1 MAKESPTT
9 RSLALLR
16 EQGYTVAVVEKWN
29 PHARIRQDLFGF
41 IDILAIKR
49 GETLAVQATASGVSA
64 RLKKINDSEL
74 LPKVRE
80 AGWTIQIWGW
90 TKSAKTGK
98 YVLSYRHLLKEAYQ
112 AGFEDG
118 LAFANNDVLTLEIPA
133 NSIGQG

>member
-1 MAKESPTT
+1 MAKESPTSRT
-9 RSLALLR
+9 LEVLR

-49 GETLAVQATASGVSA
+49 GETLAVQATAAGVSA
-64 RLKKINDSEL
+64 RLKKITESEL

-80 AGWTIQIWGW
+80 AGWTRQIWGW

-98 YVLSYRHLLKEAYQ
+98 YVLRVIDIS
-112 AGFEDG
+112 
-118 LAFANNDVLTLEIPA
+118 
-133 NSIGQG
+133 

>member
-29 PHARIRQDLFGF
+29 PHAKIRQDLFGF

-49 GETLAVQATASGVSA
+49 GETLAVQATAAGVSA

-98 YVLSYRHLLKEAYQ
+98 YVLRVIDIS
-112 AGFEDG
+112 
-118 LAFANNDVLTLEIPA
+118 
-133 NSIGQG
+133 

>member
-1 MAKESPTT
+1 MAKESPTSRT
-9 RSLALLR
+9 LAVLR

-49 GETLAVQATASGVSA
+49 DETLAVQATASGVSA
-64 RLKKINDSEL
+64 RLKKIMDSEL
-74 LPKVRE
+74 LPRVRE

-98 YVLSYRHLLKEAYQ
+98 YALRIT
-112 AGFEDG
+112 
-118 LAFANNDVLTLEIPA
+118 DV
-133 NSIGQG
+133 S

>member
-1 MAKESPTT
+1 MAKESPTSRT
-9 RSLALLR
+9 LEVLR

-49 GETLAVQATASGVSA
+49 GETLAVQATAAGVSA
-64 RLKKINDSEL
+64 RLKKITESEL

-80 AGWTIQIWGW
+80 AGWIIQIWGW

-98 YVLSYRHLLKEAYQ
+98 YVLRIIDIS
-112 AGFEDG
+112 
-118 LAFANNDVLTLEIPA
+118 
-133 NSIGQG
+133 

>member
-1 MAKESPTT
+1 MAKESPTSRT
-9 RSLALLR
+9 LEVLR

-49 GETLAVQATASGVSA
+49 GETLAVQATAAGVSA
-64 RLKKINDSEL
+64 RLKKITESEL

-98 YVLSYRHLLKEAYQ
+98 YVLRVIDIS
-112 AGFEDG
+112 
-118 LAFANNDVLTLEIPA
+118 
-133 NSIGQG
+133 

>member
-9 RSLALLR
+9 RTLSLLR

-64 RLKKINDSEL
+64 RLKKITESEL

-98 YVLSYRHLLKEAYQ
+98 YVLRVIDIS
-112 AGFEDG
+112 
-118 LAFANNDVLTLEIPA
+118 
-133 NSIGQG
+133 

>member
-9 RSLALLR
+9 RTLALLR

-49 GETLAVQATASGVSA
+49 GETLAVQATAAGVSA
-64 RLKKINDSEL
+64 RLKKITESEL

-98 YVLSYRHLLKEAYQ
+98 YVLRIIDIS
-112 AGFEDG
+112 
-118 LAFANNDVLTLEIPA
+118 
-133 NSIGQG
+133 

>member
-1 MAKESPTT
+1 MAKESPTSRT
-9 RSLALLR
+9 LEVLR

-49 GETLAVQATASGVSA
+49 EETLAVQATAAGVSA
-64 RLKKINDSEL
+64 RLKKITESEL

-80 AGWTIQIWGW
+80 AGWTIQIWSW

-98 YVLSYRHLLKEAYQ
+98 YVLRIIDIS
-112 AGFEDG
+112 
-118 LAFANNDVLTLEIPA
+118 
-133 NSIGQG
+133 

>member
-1 MAKESPTT
+1 MAKESPTSRT
-9 RSLALLR
+9 LEVLR

-49 GETLAVQATASGVSA
+49 GETLAVQATAAGVSA
-64 RLKKINDSEL
+64 RLKKITESEL

-98 YVLSYRHLLKEAYQ
+98 YVLRIIDIS
-112 AGFEDG
+112 
-118 LAFANNDVLTLEIPA
+118 
-133 NSIGQG
+133 

>member
-9 RSLALLR
+9 RTLALLR

-64 RLKKINDSEL
+64 RLKKITESEL

-98 YVLSYRHLLKEAYQ
+98 YVLRVIDIS
-112 AGFEDG
+112 
-118 LAFANNDVLTLEIPA
+118 
-133 NSIGQG
+133 

>member
-1 MAKESPTT
+1 
-9 RSLALLR
+9 
-16 EQGYTVAVVEKWN
+16 VVEKWN

-49 GETLAVQATASGVSA
+49 GETLAVQATAAGVSA

-98 YVLSYRHLLKEAYQ
+98 YVLRIIDIS
-112 AGFEDG
+112 
-118 LAFANNDVLTLEIPA
+118 
-133 NSIGQG
+133 

>member
-49 GETLAVQATASGVSA
+49 GETLAVQATSSGVSA

-98 YVLSYRHLLKEAYQ
+98 YVLRVIDIS
-112 AGFEDG
+112 
-118 LAFANNDVLTLEIPA
+118 
-133 NSIGQG
+133 

>member
-1 MAKESPTT
+1 M
-9 RSLALLR
+9 R

-49 GETLAVQATASGVSA
+49 GETLAVQATAAGVSA
-64 RLKKINDSEL
+64 RLKKITESEL

-98 YVLSYRHLLKEAYQ
+98 YVLRIIDIS
-112 AGFEDG
+112 
-118 LAFANNDVLTLEIPA
+118 
-133 NSIGQG
+133 

>member
-9 RSLALLR
+9 RTLALLR

-64 RLKKINDSEL
+64 RLKKIAESEL

-98 YVLSYRHLLKEAYQ
+98 YVLRVIDIS
-112 AGFEDG
+112 
-118 LAFANNDVLTLEIPA
+118 
-133 NSIGQG
+133 